1 MKYPALMLSALLVIL
16 PANAE
21 FLDVDPVMNAFAQQC
36 GEALPGMEPACGCIT
51 ANVRNWVSRTDAGD
65 QQVRLWMLMSDALR
79 GNVPD
84 DQIYERAS
92 VAGVSREAL
101 SAAEIKYFDVV
112 DDLFMACASQ
122 MTASAD

>member
-1 MKYPALMLSALLVIL
+1 
-16 PANAE
+16 
-21 FLDVDPVMNAFAQQC
+21 
-36 GEALPGMEPACGCIT
+36 
-51 ANVRNWVSRTDAGD
+51 
-65 QQVRLWMLMSDALR
+65 MSDALR